1 MSKFSLQ
8 FPLLCLVTD
17 PARPSL
23 LKTIESAL
31 SAGVNMVQLRGHQ
44 LPALQLYELAC
55 NLRSICLVYG
65 AALLVNE
72 RLDIGLASG
81 ADGFQLGVRSFPL
94 AVARELVG
102 EHFLLGASVHTLAEA
117 HEAVSNGADFLLAGA
132 IFASSS
138 HPGAAGRGPGLL
150 SEIKRA
156 FPATPLIAIGGI
168 TAFNAHEVMDAGADG
183 VAAISAICD
192 AENTS
197 QAVNALLS
205 VLSTRKRVH
214 L

>member
-1 MSKFSLQ
+1 VSKFPLQ

-17 PARPSL
+17 PARPHPLESV
-23 LKTIESAL
+23 ESAL
-31 SAGVNMVQLRGHQ
+31 SAGVNIVQLRGHQ
-44 LPALQLYELAC
+44 LPTLQFYEMAC
-55 NLRSICLVYG
+55 KLRRACQEHG
-65 AALLVNE
+65 AALLVND

-81 ADGFQLGVRSFPL
+81 ADGFQLGAQSFPL

-102 EHFLLGASVHTLAEA
+102 EHFLLGASVHTLADA
-117 HEAVSNGADFLLAGA
+117 HAAVSEGADFLLAGA
-132 IFASSS
+132 IFVSSS
-138 HPGAAGRGPGLL
+138 HPGAVGRGPGLL

-168 TAFNAHEVMDAGADG
+168 AATNAREVMNAGADG
-183 VAAISAICD
+183 IAVISAILD

-197 QAVNALLS
+197 RAVNALRGA
-205 VLSTRKRVH
+205 LSTRKKVH